1 MGLFVK
7 QNENRSQL
15 QQRLAAELREKAK
28 QQASGADPLDMS
40 KDSRYIKDMEQTSER
55 AWLWL
60 LLGSALVVG
69 LIVFVV
75 TR

>member
-15 QQRLAAELREKAK
+15 QQRIAAELREKSK
-28 QQASGADPLDMS
+28 QQASSAEPVDQTT
-40 KDSRYIKDMEQTSER
+40 DSGYVKDMEQTSER
-55 AWLWL
+55 AWVWAVLA
-60 LLGSALVVG
+60 GVLVIG
-69 LIVFVV
+69 LAVFII